1 MRRDIY
7 EVTEK
12 YASNIYKAA
21 FSIVRDHFDAE
32 DVLQETL
39 ISYLHEK
46 KEFDSDEHI
55 KAWLLK
61 TAINKAKNIRLSF
74 WKRNRV
80 SLEEYMESIPF
91 TETRDRN
98 LFTALMKLPA
108 SNRIILHLFYY
119 EGYSIKEISS
129 ILHISEGTVKS
140 RMARGKE
147 KLRKQITE
155 EWEDE

>member
-46 KEFDSDEHI
+46 KEFDSE
-55 KAWLLK
+55 
-61 TAINKAKNIRLSF
+61 N
-74 WKRNRV
+74 V
-80 SLEEYMESIPF
+80 
-91 TETRDRN
+91 
-98 LFTALMKLPA
+98 
-108 SNRIILHLFYY
+108 
-119 EGYSIKEISS
+119 
-129 ILHISEGTVKS
+129 
-140 RMARGKE
+140 
-147 KLRKQITE
+147 
-155 EWEDE
+155 

>member
-1 MRRDIY
+1 
-7 EVTEK
+7 
-12 YASNIYKAA
+12 
-21 FSIVRDHFDAE
+21 
-32 DVLQETL
+32 
-39 ISYLHEK
+39 
-46 KEFDSDEHI
+46 
-55 KAWLLK
+55 
-61 TAINKAKNIRLSF
+61 
-74 WKRNRV
+74 
-80 SLEEYMESIPF
+80 MESIPF

-108 SNRIILHLFYY
+108 SNRIILHLFDY